1 MFSSCQAHNF
11 LKYLPVKTW
20 VSLMAYQYY
29 PLLVG
34 YKTAC
39 QIDTS
44 FEKSS

>member
-1 MFSSCQAHNF
+1 MFSSCQGHNF
-11 LKYLPVKTW
+11 LKYLLVKTY
-20 VSLMAYQYY
+20 VSSMAYQYY
-29 PLLVG
+29 PLFVG